1 MASIVN
7 ATRYRDYL
15 TKKVNAIFSL
25 LTFGLVATAAPSQA
39 APESLTLC
47 DQLDHKLATD
57 YQAMMT
63 KSRNLGQNDE
73 QAFSDAN
80 ANFIDTLNRFIELP
94 NSLSCPLYQAQKAG
108 LDVATSTDGRFRAIS
123 WDMLTGGTLHE
134 FDGVIEYLDDK
145 GQEQLLLDAI
155 DSQVM
160 GINTIRIDSIST
172 NKPSMANQK
181 LQNNSQRFIRSVYLL
196 KQLTIGSNI
205 MRGQSITLFEID
217 GDQLTKPNLIQ
228 TASRKTNYLSFG
240 YNAAS
245 LQGKFIDSLFQVN
258 EEDKS
263 ISFPIVINDP
273 AYLYGKV
280 TNKRITYKFSKGY
293 FRKVAS

>member
-1 MASIVN
+1 MTNSRFYDIQKVSIIF
-7 ATRYRDYL
+7 TWL
-15 TKKVNAIFSL
+15 TLGLIL
-25 LTFGLVATAAPSQA
+25 LSTQSQA
-39 APESLTLC
+39 APVTLADC
-47 DQLDHKLATD
+47 DSLDHKIATD
-57 YQAMMT
+57 YQAMMA
-63 KSRNLGQNDE
+63 KSSYWAQNDE

-145 GQEQLLLDAI
+145 GQEQVLLDAI

-160 GINTIRIDSIST
+160 GINTIRINPIST
-172 NKPSMANQK
+172 NKPSIANQK

-245 LQGKFIDSLFQVN
+245 LQGRSIESLLQVN
-258 EEDKS
+258 EKDKS

-280 TNKRITYKFSKGY
+280 TNGRITYKFSKGY